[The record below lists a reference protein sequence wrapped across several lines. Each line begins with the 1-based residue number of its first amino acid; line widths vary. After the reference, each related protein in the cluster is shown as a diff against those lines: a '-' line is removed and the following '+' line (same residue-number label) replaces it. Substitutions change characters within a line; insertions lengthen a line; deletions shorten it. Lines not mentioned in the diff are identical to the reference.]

1 MAAAIY
7 IACRPLAVSACAVEV
22 AMELQL
28 TSTQQE
34 LKDTLELCGQYKIL
48 VEERISSR
56 IRCMCVVCVSVYLYV
71 CCVRVC
77 VLHICMFV
85 HLHLLCVGAQVGHD
99 VMRLWHN

>member
-1 MAAAIY
+1 
-7 IACRPLAVSACAVEV
+7 
-22 AMELQL
+22 MELQL

-71 CCVRVC
+71 CCVRACCTSVC
-77 VLHICMFV
+77 LSICIC
-85 HLHLLCVGAQVGHD
+85 CVWVRRSDMMSCACGTINI
-99 VMRLWHN
+99 L